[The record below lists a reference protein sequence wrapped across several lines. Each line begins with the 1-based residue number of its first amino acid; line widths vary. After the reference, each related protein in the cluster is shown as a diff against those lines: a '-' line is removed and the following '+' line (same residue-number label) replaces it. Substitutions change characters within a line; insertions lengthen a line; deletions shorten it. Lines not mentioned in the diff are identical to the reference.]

1 MLKTYKYRLMP
12 TKNHIRT
19 LNQQLE
25 ECRWLYN
32 HLLEYRRDQWQNN
45 RHSVALY
52 EEQNLLPA
60 LKVERPALTLVHSQ
74 VLQNVNVRLDLAFK
88 AYFRRVKAGEGEV
101 GYPRFKG
108 YGRYDSLTY
117 SQYGNG
123 VELDTT
129 NKAEP
134 TVRLSKVGDV
144 PIVLHRPLK
153 GKAKTAVI
161 TKSTT
166 GKFYLCFSVEC
177 ELNVLPKLD
186 NSVGI
191 DVGLKTFAVLSDG
204 IEIENPRFARHE
216 EKALARVQRKLSK
229 AEKGTPLRHKRRK
242 VVARVHERIGWRRN
256 NFSHQHS
263 RKIVNA
269 YGLIAVEDIQINRM
283 LHNHCLARSISDVA
297 WSMFF
302 QYLTYKAAEA
312 GRVMVK
318 VNPAYTSQTCSACG
332 HRLDITQRLALGDR
346 VFACP
351 DCHLQLDRDL
361 NAARNIVK
369 IGLGLQAIGTQ
380 PLDAPRL
387 REGSSH

>member
-19 LNQQLE
+19 LSQQLE

-216 EKALARVQRKLSK
+216 EKALARV
-229 AEKGTPLRHKRRK
+229 
-242 VVARVHERIGWRRN
+242 HERIGWRRN
-256 NFSHQHS
+256 NFSPQHS
-263 RKIVNA
+263 RKIVNS